1 MSKLVLFLYL
11 LLLSPLLIFMSTL
24 NIDTNPIIIF
34 LVMYYLC
41 INCGSIIGNLVLILK
56 GVHK

>member
-11 LLLSPLLIFMSTL
+11 LLLSPILIFMSTL

-34 LVMYYLC
+34 LVMYLC
-41 INCGSIIGNLVLILK
+41 INCGSIIGNLSLILK

>member
-34 LVMYYLC
+34 LVMYLC